1 MPAETRALWTGSG
14 VGVSNGPLTT
24 VPPGEVVSVFIN
36 TTVAATT
43 ATFTV
48 QWSVD
53 GQNWA
58 TADPTD
64 VFTAITATGAVCKS
78 FVPKGTMMRLA
89 LTTATGTTS
98 FVATAVGCLNDAY
111 GP

>member
-1 MPAETRALWTGSG
+1 MAAETATLWTGSG
-14 VGVSNGPLTT
+14 VGVSQGPTT
-24 VPPGEVVSVFIN
+24 QLPPGESVSVFIT

-53 GQNWA
+53 GTNWA

-64 VFTAITATGAVCKS
+64 VFTAITATGTVCKS
-78 FVPKGTMMRLA
+78 FTPKGTKVRLA
-89 LTTATGTTS
+89 ITAATGTTT
-98 FVATAVGCLNDAY
+98 FVATIAGCVNEVN